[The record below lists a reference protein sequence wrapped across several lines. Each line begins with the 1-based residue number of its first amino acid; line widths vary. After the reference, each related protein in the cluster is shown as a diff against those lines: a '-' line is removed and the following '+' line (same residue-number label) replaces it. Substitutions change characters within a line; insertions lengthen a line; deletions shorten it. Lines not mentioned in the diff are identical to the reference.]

1 MGCFARSV
9 RMIVAVASGVPLA
22 LVSLAL
28 LDPGAA
34 TAASFDSLS
43 PGGQKIVRALHE
55 AQAAPSTTFSPLT
68 LDQIAERRGGR
79 QGGWGKVFKG
89 MKAEGLVTQKN
100 LGAVVSDYQHR
111 HSPSSAAR
119 ADGVGRERGEARA
132 DRVGRERGEA
142 RAAASRSRDDR
153 DRGSASP
160 SSASGMGHGAG
171 AGHGGGRGR

>member
-111 HSPSSAAR
+111 HSPSSATR
-119 ADGVGRERGEARA
+119 ADG
-132 DRVGRERGEA
+132 VGRERGEA

-153 DRGSASP
+153 DRGAARP
-160 SSASGMGHGAG
+160 SSAGGMGHGAG
-171 AGHGGGRGR
+171 AGHGAGHGGGRGR